1 MEDKIFTVEEVGG
14 KTMSKERVLIVED
27 DKHISKLVKYNL
39 EKAGFEC
46 TVAIT
51 GEEALEIL
59 DKEPVD
65 LIMLDIM
72 LPKMDGLQACKQIK
86 QDKKLSTI
94 PIIMLTAKSEE
105 VDRVV
110 GFELGADDYV
120 VKPFSPRELVLRVK
134 AILKRGVPK
143 ETTKD
148 ILSIDKLKVDIP
160 RHKVTVDKKEI
171 ELTSMEFKLLIT
183 LMQRKGK
190 VQSRDKLLD
199 DVWDI
204 AAEVTTR
211 TIDTHIK
218 RLRQKLGK
226 MGKLIETVRGLGY
239 RLTE

>member
-1 MEDKIFTVEEVGG
+1 MAGQRILV
-14 KTMSKERVLIVED
+14 VED

-46 TVAIT
+46 TVTIT
-51 GEEALEIL
+51 GEEAFEVL
-59 DKEPVD
+59 DKEPIE
-65 LIMLDIM
+65 LIILDIM
-72 LPKMDGLQACKQIK
+72 LPKMDGFQACKQIK
-86 QDKKLSTI
+86 QDKKFSHI
-94 PIIMLTAKSEE
+94 PIIMLTAKGEE

-134 AILKRGVPK
+134 AILKRGKPK
-143 ETTKD
+143 EGTKD
-148 ILSIDKLKVDIP
+148 ILIHKKLKVDIP
-160 RHKVTVDKKEI
+160 RHKVFIDKKEK
-171 ELTSMEFKLLIT
+171 ELTQMEFKLLTT

-190 VQSRDKLLD
+190 VQTRDKLLD

-226 MGKLIETVRGLGY
+226 MGKLIETVRGIGY
-239 RLTE
+239 RFSEKD